1 MGKGGNYL
9 SYYEEPPS
17 KEEIEEGGY
26 VLGEDAD
33 RIKIEDHA
41 GWIEVEMG

>member
-1 MGKGGNYL
+1 MRNHQVRRRL
-9 SYYEEPPS
+9 
-17 KEEIEEGGY
+17 EGGY
-26 VLGEDAD
+26 VLEEDAD